1 MLCQKC
7 NKNKASVYYNK
18 IVNGEKTEMYLCS
31 ECAKENTEMNFN
43 LDMPFSMMDIF
54 SNLGFQ
60 PKKELEEK
68 LVCPNA
74 IQHIVSLRIMGDLDV
89 VNVIMHLVVK

>member
-54 SNLGFQ
+54 L
-60 PKKELEEK
+60 
-68 LVCPNA
+68 
-74 IQHIVSLRIMGDLDV
+74 I
-89 VNVIMHLVVK
+89 